1 VTVDLAGAPLRIV
14 VVGIGGAGMG
24 AIAEVLA
31 GMGHHVAGTDQRP
44 SAMTERLAT
53 LGVEVTI
60 GHDASVVEGA
70 DAVTASTAVSS
81 EVPELVAA
89 RAAGIP
95 VLRRAQ
101 VLAAICAC
109 RPSIAVGG
117 THGKTTTTSMLAV
130 GLREAGLDPSFV
142 IGGEVT
148 QLGTGAHWGDGPW
161 FVVEADESDG
171 TFVELP
177 RAAAVVTNVEADHLE
192 HHGGFER
199 LVEAFSGF
207 VAGTAG
213 PVVVCADEPTAAA
226 VAARRLAEDPD
237 APVRTYGTDEG
248 ADYHLAEVRGHDGGA
263 HLSVRCP
270 DGEVVGIDLA
280 VPGLHNARNATAA
293 FAVAAELGV
302 DRAAMAAALG
312 RYEGVRRRFERRGDV
327 CDVLFVDDYAHLPTE
342 VDAAVATAAGLG
354 RDRVV
359 AVFQPHRYS
368 RTEALWSE
376 FGDAFE
382 RADLLV
388 VTDVYASGEP
398 PRPGVTGRLVVQ
410 AVLDAHP
417 WADVAYLPGLDDVVA
432 HLPAMLRAGDVC
444 ITLGAGDVT
453 TLPDRLVDALTE
465 RGCGRGAVGAGR
477 G

>member
-1 VTVDLAGAPLRIV
+1 VTVDLAGASLRIV
-14 VVGIGGAGMG
+14 VVGVGGAGMG

-31 GMGHHVAGTDQRP
+31 GMGHRVAGTDQRA
-44 SAMTERLAT
+44 STMTERLAA

-70 DAVTASTAVSS
+70 DLVTASTAVAADS
-81 EVPELVAA
+81 PELTAA
-89 RAAGIP
+89 RAAGVP
-95 VLRRAQ
+95 VLRRAE
-101 VLAAICAC
+101 VLAAICAS

-148 QLGTGAHWGDGPW
+148 QLGTGAHWGDGRW

-177 RAAAVVTNVEADHLE
+177 RVAAIVTNVEPDHLE
-192 HHGGFER
+192 HHGGFDR
-199 LVEAFSGF
+199 LVEAFDAF
-207 VAGTAG
+207 VAGTDG

-226 VAARRLAEDPD
+226 VALRRRSGDPT
-237 APVRTYGTDEG
+237 ATIRTYGTDAA
-248 ADYHLAEVRGHDGGA
+248 ADYHLVEVARVGTGA
-263 HLSVRCP
+263 NLDVRCP
-270 DGEVVGIDLA
+270 DGAVERIELA
-280 VPGLHNARNATAA
+280 VPGLHNARNAVAA

-302 DRAAMAAALG
+302 DRGAMAAALG
-312 RYEGVRRRFERRGDV
+312 RYGGVRRRFEGRGEE

-342 VDAAVATAAGLG
+342 VDAAVATAAGLERG
-354 RDRVV
+354 RVV

-368 RTEALWSE
+368 RTEALWSQ
-376 FGDAFE
+376 FADSFE
-382 RADLLV
+382 GADLLV
-388 VTDVYASGEP
+388 VTDVYPSGEP

-417 WADVAYLPGLDDVVA
+417 WAHVAYLPGLDDVVA
-432 HLPAMLRAGDVC
+432 HLPRMLRPGDVC
-444 ITLGAGDVT
+444 LTLGAGDVT
-453 TLPDRLVDALTE
+453 RLPDELISAL
-465 RGCGRGAVGAGR
+465 RASGCGRRPVGASG